1 MIVLSFKPTNQNAM
15 KALEQMKLE
24 IANEFDA
31 NLTNEEKYDG
41 SVTRDLITRAER
53 KIKETNTI
61 NPS

>member
-1 MIVLSFKPTNQNAM
+1 M

-31 NLTNEEKYDG
+31 SLTNGEKYDG
-41 SVTRDLITRAER
+41 SVTRDLVTRAER
-53 KIKETNTI
+53 KIKDIDTF

>member
-1 MIVLSFKPTNQNAM
+1 MISLSFKPTNQNAM

-31 NLTNEEKYDG
+31 SLTNGEKYDG
-41 SVTRDLITRAER
+41 SVTRDLVTRAER
-53 KIKETNTI
+53 KIKDIDTF